1 MIRYVYVQLF
11 LKERF
16 DKLLSLHRFMGYI
29 RGSSPEVF
37 YKKSVFR
44 NFTKFTGKRLCQSLF
59 FNKVAGLH
67 RCFPVQLLHHRA
79 FPVDFAKFSRT
90 AFFRSNQSPADIL
103 QNITE
108 HFQWLPLCFAKTLQ
122 TMVHCL
128 FY

>member
-59 FNKVAGLH
+59 FNNVADL
-67 RCFPVQLLHHRA
+67 RPVTLLKKR
-79 FPVDFAKFSRT
+79 P
-90 AFFRSNQSPADIL
+90 
-103 QNITE
+103 
-108 HFQWLPLCFAKTLQ
+108 
-122 TMVHCL
+122 
-128 FY
+128 